1 MSKGN
6 KAVKVRLTQE
16 KLAAI
21 EAEIMRKRKHFATP
35 EDYSVSDFIRE
46 AIAEKLDH
54 VERCKRASKKRR
66 LSVHDPMLVE
76 HFEDAGQAAFDGR
89 FGYSEVDGGQR

>member
-1 MSKGN
+1 MSQGN
-6 KAVKVRLTQE
+6 KAVKVRLDPASLEKIGQE
-16 KLAAI
+16 IARKL
-21 EAEIMRKRKHFATP
+21 RHYATP
-35 EDYSVSDFIRE
+35 NDYSVSDFIRE

>member
-46 AIAEKLDH
+46 AIADKLDH
-54 VERCKRASKKRR
+54 VDRNRKASRKRR
-66 LSVHDPMLVE
+66 LSVKDPRPSPFSMSISNVSTNM
-76 HFEDAGQAAFDGR
+76 HYSADGAM
-89 FGYSEVDGGQR
+89 GVLS